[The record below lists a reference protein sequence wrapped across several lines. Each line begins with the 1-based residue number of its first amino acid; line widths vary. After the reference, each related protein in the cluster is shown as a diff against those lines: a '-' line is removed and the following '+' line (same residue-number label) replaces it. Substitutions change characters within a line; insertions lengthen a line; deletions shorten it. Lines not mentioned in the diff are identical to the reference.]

1 MDKRPALAPD
11 PAMES
16 FEPPRLP
23 PDDRRWMTTPRPGG
37 VLGAALLLAL
47 VALAAGQLREF
58 LPENVSILL
67 FLTAVLINAAAF
79 GFWVGIASALG
90 AIAAFNFLFVEPHFT
105 LHISRPHD
113 LVTVAVFLL
122 AASLTGLLAGRLRE
136 QVEAAKTRAAALEM
150 LSQAS
155 AELAAVTGPAE
166 VTRIVLRHLNRLS
179 EGPAVAL
186 APQGNGLHLIAA
198 LPEGYAPEPRELDA
212 ADIAFRHGRAELA
225 PAQGWNGQR
234 LSFYPLQVEGSP
246 GPVLGHARLAPD
258 RRDRDLRERTIEVM
272 LRQAEQALHR
282 LSLAQAAE
290 AERRRAAAEE
300 TRAALLASLSHDL
313 RTPLATILGA
323 VTTLRELGVT
333 LPPDSQADLL
343 AAIEEEA
350 ERLARYV
357 EKLLQLTRLNAGI
370 AAQMTWV
377 DAGDAAQAA
386 VARARRA
393 WPDAQILAETGDLP
407 MIRAEA
413 GLLEQSVFNLVENA
427 VKYAPGP
434 IRVTGT
440 VDGDELVLAVLDH
453 GPGLPPAVA
462 NWLGQDGLTGAPAGA
477 GLGLPICKGIARTL
491 GGRLTASRDGAG
503 AKLALRL
510 PIPEAAA

>member
-1 MDKRPALAPD
+1 

-47 VALAAGQLREF
+47 VALAAGQLHEF

-225 PAQGWNGQR
+225 PAQGWNG
-234 LSFYPLQVEGSP
+234 
-246 GPVLGHARLAPD
+246 
-258 RRDRDLRERTIEVM
+258 
-272 LRQAEQALHR
+272 
-282 LSLAQAAE
+282 
-290 AERRRAAAEE
+290 
-300 TRAALLASLSHDL
+300 
-313 RTPLATILGA
+313 
-323 VTTLRELGVT
+323 
-333 LPPDSQADLL
+333 
-343 AAIEEEA
+343 
-350 ERLARYV
+350 
-357 EKLLQLTRLNAGI
+357 
-370 AAQMTWV
+370 
-377 DAGDAAQAA
+377 
-386 VARARRA
+386 
-393 WPDAQILAETGDLP
+393 
-407 MIRAEA
+407 
-413 GLLEQSVFNLVENA
+413 
-427 VKYAPGP
+427 
-434 IRVTGT
+434 
-440 VDGDELVLAVLDH
+440 
-453 GPGLPPAVA
+453 
-462 NWLGQDGLTGAPAGA
+462 
-477 GLGLPICKGIARTL
+477 
-491 GGRLTASRDGAG
+491 
-503 AKLALRL
+503 
-510 PIPEAAA
+510 